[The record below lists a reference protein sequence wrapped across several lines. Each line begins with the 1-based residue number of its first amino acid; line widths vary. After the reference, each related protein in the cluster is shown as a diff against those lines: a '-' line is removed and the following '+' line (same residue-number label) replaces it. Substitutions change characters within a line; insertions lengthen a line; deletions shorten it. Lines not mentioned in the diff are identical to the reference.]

1 MAEMSDVNEKATVDD
16 MLVRAV
22 RTKHKLDRM
31 IEVLSMRRAAEAS
44 SATVVINPLDD
55 ILSELQL
62 LASSVIVGELKDA
75 AVRPALARFARRFEE
90 LDAAL
95 SGGLHLPTE
104 WQKRRRR

>member
-1 MAEMSDVNEKATVDD
+1 MAEMNEKVTVDE
-16 MLVRAV
+16 MIARAI

-44 SATVVINPLDD
+44 SSTVVVNPLDD

-62 LASSVIVGELKDA
+62 LASSVIVGELKDE

-90 LDAAL
+90 MDAAL
-95 SGGLHLPTE
+95 SGGLQLPTE
-104 WQKRRRR
+104 WQKKRRR